1 MSDSWL
7 DDEIERL
14 EAELEEETENSLVK
28 NTAGLG
34 TEVMNLS
41 RQMAFNTRTMVRKF
55 NSDFDMY
62 VKKELLYALFGKVY
76 AMRKLDV
83 GSSGRLL
90 ALQRVSD
97 KKLCP
102 IISMALTVVADGG
115 TNITV
120 GIYKGTFQA
129 IQDSFVDGCHDLS
142 DEEKDDRMRDAFKD
156 LPVHVMLTFISSP
169 NENDLNFVYGKGRCV
184 IGDAGM
190 PYEHGCINALG
201 MILKRLWINA
211 PFVLREIRTEIEK
224 AVSKVQPEYV
234 REKLKW
240 TVDADRRADGIVD
253 RTLWVMNGPHSS
265 QWRQVLTFGMQ
276 RPSDAGEWT
285 CIRLAVCCDTMDKIM
300 SRATEDTVE
309 QAREVVA
316 DATRG
321 MTPLA
326 LQNLIRQRLDSALA
340 TVRDDAQATS
350 LRSMVYE
357 RLLNVPQEGVH
368 AALRSIGSLLP
379 QQAAVLANRNII
391 QIMAS
396 LRIDA
401 SLSAIYGPCVMEYA
415 QIDAILHKISNE
427 QGCIAQIVS
436 FLCRLWNIS
445 E

>member
-7 DDEIERL
+7 DDEIELL
-14 EAELEEETENSLVK
+14 EAELEQETQNSLVK

-34 TEVMNLS
+34 TDVMMES
-41 RQMAFNTRTMVRKF
+41 RRMAAATQTMVRDFNKKF
-55 NSDFDMY
+55 DTY
-62 VKKELLYALFGKVY
+62 VKKELLYALFGKAY

-97 KKLCP
+97 GKLCP
-102 IISMALTVVADGG
+102 IISMALNVVADRG

-129 IQDSFVDGCHDLS
+129 IQDSFVDGCHDFS
-142 DEEKDDRMRDAFKD
+142 DGEKDDRMRDAFKD
-156 LPVHVMLTFISSP
+156 LPVHVMLTFVSNP
-169 NENDLNFVYGKGRCV
+169 HENDLNFVYGKGRCV

-224 AVSKVQPEYV
+224 AVAKVRPEYV

-253 RTLWVMNGPHSS
+253 RTLWVMNGPNSS

-300 SRATEDTVE
+300 SRANEDTVE

-321 MTPLA
+321 MTPLQ
-326 LQNLIRQRLDSALA
+326 LQNLIRHRLDSALA
-340 TVRDDAQATS
+340 TVGDDQRAAS
-350 LRSMVYE
+350 LRTMVYE
-357 RLLNVPQEGVH
+357 RLLNVSENDVH
-368 AALRSIGSLLP
+368 AALLNIGLLLP

-396 LRIDA
+396 LKIDA

-415 QIDAILHKISNE
+415 RTDAILHKIPNE

-436 FLCRLWNIS
+436 FVSDLWGIS